1 MYVRHAKASTCS
13 LHSTCQVPSSSASH
27 RTNNA
32 RASHTPPRPSSP
44 LLAAACPSQ
53 HVARARFNTSQQ
65 RQKTAAR
72 KQAGSSGDLDLPIP
86 DARKAN
92 QQRGFTAEGGG
103 EGESDFFFGGGGGA
117 VVGSKERGADGRYH
131 DGSDGGGEG
140 RDDGDE
146 YGDGGSDGG
155 FDEYGGSDGD
165 GAAFFKVCG

>member
-1 MYVRHAKASTCS
+1 LFVA
-13 LHSTCQVPSSSASH
+13 LDLPSAFLFCVSPH
-27 RTNNA
+27 QQRT
-32 RASHTPPRPSSP
+32 RLTHTPPRPSSP

-103 EGESDFFFGGGGGA
+103 EGESDFFGGGGGGGA

>member
-103 EGESDFFFGGGGGA
+103 EGESDFFGGGGGGA